1 MKIEQIKIEG
11 FLGLPHFSADISEPV
26 LLVCGPNGSGK
37 SSMVEAVRFALTGET
52 PRAALK
58 KELQALL
65 SAGKKSGKV
74 ALQIDGATV
83 SRDIKTGAATG
94 APQELGALAYT
105 LDAPRLAAMDAKARR
120 AALFGL
126 MGVSFTPDV
135 VAREL
140 VERGHN
146 PEHVERIKPLLRAGF
161 DTAASEAR
169 KLAAEARGAW
179 KEVTG
184 ETYGSVKAEA
194 WSAPAAPQNADAGH
208 DRPADHDVAAL
219 RSAYEDAVRAAATLR
234 AQKTAADQ
242 AESRLQQL
250 RERASKA
257 TGLRADVA
265 KLEARLAANGPAQTP
280 IGDCPKCGTALAT
293 ASGELVVA
301 AKIAAELPDPTLAGA
316 LDAVRRELQGAEQ
329 AQAIIDEMGEQGK
342 TAAPTEA
349 ALNRADGAIEVAKL
363 KLDAAE
369 AQHRAACESR
379 RAAAENST
387 RTARAREL
395 HEMVSAWAGLEAA
408 LSPNG
413 LPAEL
418 LARALK
424 PMNDA
429 LERVHAASGWPLVVV
444 TDDIAITAGG
454 RPYGLLSESEKW
466 RADAALAY
474 AAAALS
480 GCGLVLLD
488 RFDVLDVPA
497 RSQFMRLAIAQA
509 SYGVQTIAAGT
520 LKAPPAAISGATQVV
535 WLGEGEKN

>member
-1 MKIEQIKIEG
+1 MKIEKIKVEG
-11 FLGLPHFSADISEPV
+11 FLGLPHFAADVSEPV

-37 SSMVEAVRFALTGET
+37 SSMIEAIRFALTGEA

-58 KELQALL
+58 KDFPALL
-65 SAGKKSGKV
+65 TAGKKSGRV

-83 SRDIKTGAATG
+83 SRDVKTGAATG
-94 APQELGALAYT
+94 APQEIGALVYT
-105 LDAPRLAAMDAKARR
+105 LDAPRLASMDANARR
-120 AALFGL
+120 SALFGL
-126 MGVSFTPDV
+126 MGVSFTPDSV
-135 VAREL
+135 SREL
-140 VERGHN
+140 IERGHD
-146 PEHVERIKPLLRAGF
+146 PEHVERIKPLLRSGF
-161 DTAASEAR
+161 DAAASEAR
-169 KLAAEARGAW
+169 KLAAESRGAW

-184 ETYGSVKAEA
+184 ETYGTVKAET
-194 WSAPAAPQNADAGH
+194 WSAPSAPDPCFGSDQNAA
-208 DRPADHDVAAL
+208 REIAAL
-219 RSAYEDAVRAAATLR
+219 RNKYEETVRSAATLR
-234 AQKTAADQ
+234 AQKVAADQ

-250 RERASKA
+250 RERAAKA
-257 TGLRADVA
+257 PDLRAELE
-265 KLEARLAANGPAQTP
+265 KLDKRIAAQAPAQTP
-280 IGDCPKCGTALAT
+280 IGDCPKCGTALAK
-293 ASGELVVA
+293 AGSDLVVA
-301 AKIAAELPDPTLAGA
+301 TKGASEEPGSTLAEA
-316 LDAVRRELQGAEQ
+316 VDAAMRRELQAAEQ
-329 AQAIIDEMGEQGK
+329 AQAILDEMVEQGK

-363 KLDAAE
+363 QLDSAE
-369 AQHRAACESR
+369 AQYRAATEAR
-379 RAAAENST
+379 RAAAENAT

-395 HEMVSAWAGLEAA
+395 HELVSAWAGLEAA

-520 LKAPPAAISGATQVV
+520 LKAPPAAIAGATQVV
-535 WLGEGEKN
+535 WLGEGEKK